1 MYLSNNPL
9 ILFVYLNDLNDYMM
23 LISDINFS
31 QEIWRINEISMKKE
45 KNKNIYMIN
54 NRNLQF

>member
-9 ILFVYLNDLNDYMM
+9 ILFVYLNDNMM
-23 LISDINFS
+23 LISDTNLS

-45 KNKNIYMIN
+45 KKQKY
-54 NRNLQF
+54 LYDK